1 MEQRISLI
9 TLGVTDL
16 QRAVDFYEQVVGW
29 KAEPSPPGVVFFDLN
44 GLVFALWPHDELAKD
59 LGMTAGSVPR
69 LPRVFS
75 RSQRP
80 QRGRGRRHFCST
92 KEPPCDHRQRTAQN
106 ILGRILRLFFRPG
119 RSHVGNRQQPILDHP
134 PGRPHIDAEGIG
146 SRTTIPARRY
156 PG

>member
-80 QRGRGRRHFCST
+80 QRGRGRRHFCIFARLRNHRAT
-92 KEPPCDHRQRTAQN
+92 IVKEPHKTFWGGYSGYFSDPDGHMWEIANNPFWTIRRD
-106 ILGRILRLFFRPG
+106 GRI
-119 RSHVGNRQQPILDHP
+119 SMQK
-134 PGRPHIDAEGIG
+134 E
-146 SRTTIPARRY
+146 
-156 PG
+156 